1 MGADKK
7 TDRKTATHLIKAS
20 TGKTAKNFAEAQQAH
35 RYVRRQID
43 TPTSSG

>member
-20 TGKTAKNFAEAQQAH
+20 TGKTAKNFAEAQTH